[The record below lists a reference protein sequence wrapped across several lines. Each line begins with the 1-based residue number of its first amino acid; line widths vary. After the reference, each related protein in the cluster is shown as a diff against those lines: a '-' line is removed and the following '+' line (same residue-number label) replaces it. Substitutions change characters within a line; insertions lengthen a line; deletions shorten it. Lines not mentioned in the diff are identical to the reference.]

1 MVALCNFA
9 SRSWELLK
17 KLVLFLTKTSKKLF
31 YKLSGAQVL
40 TDKMASA
47 FEKAMLLSP
56 NSKNGHTILNK
67 FLTGLRLAAAIST
80 SIDKFSFGV
89 RDKTEKQVEQRNIRI
104 TWWNIKEIRENKTRI
119 NKNNRERKRV
129 GNRNI
134 WWRIFSCQRRLFLNH
149 VLF

>member
-40 TDKMASA
+40 TEKMAMA
-47 FEKAMLLSP
+47 FDKAMLLSP

-67 FLTGLRLAAAIST
+67 FLTGLRIAAAISRY
-80 SIDKFSFGV
+80 IDKLSIGV
-89 RDKTEKQVEQRNIRI
+89 RDKTEK
-104 TWWNIKEIRENKTRI
+104 
-119 NKNNRERKRV
+119 
-129 GNRNI
+129 
-134 WWRIFSCQRRLFLNH
+134 
-149 VLF
+149 